1 MEASAREGARDVQRR
16 WPGRPEG
23 DRAAFCQAWGLP
35 LCPLTHVAD
44 EFLLRGHRLRGF
56 AADAGAG
63 GDCFFLSV
71 AASLQAL
78 RAHHELPAPLE
89 ALFSGGASRAGVA
102 ERLRGV
108 VGAAVLEWRPAQF
121 LDFATTCL
129 AEEVAGTWLD
139 RWRMSAQIAGTPY
152 SFMRGVNAVMAVS
165 VDRAQNLTLECK
177 HGDSPGITRHK
188 VRHGVK
194 ALSAMQ
200 RAVADQLSQAGD
212 SHWAT
217 SLDIS
222 ILAAEFKICFC
233 ILGNQATSMSRR
245 ATQAPA
251 DVLHSYT
258 ATVTDAQVY
267 VCLYN
272 ISFQHFQLIFF
283 DLESGFQSSFL
294 PTEMPAS
301 LLNAL
306 SNA

>member
-1 MEASAREGARDVQRR
+1 M
-16 WPGRPEG
+16 
-23 DRAAFCQAWGLP
+23 
-35 LCPLTHVAD
+35 CPLTHVAD

-56 AADAGAG
+56 AAIVGAG

-102 ERLRGV
+102 ERLRGM

-177 HGDSPGITRHK
+177 HGDSPGITRHR
-188 VRHGVK
+188 VRHGVN
-194 ALSAMQ
+194 ALTTMQ

-233 ILGNQATSMSRR
+233 ILRDQAASRPSEDR
-245 ATQAPA
+245 QAPA
-251 DVLHSYT
+251 DVVLSST

-272 ISFQHFQLIFF
+272 ISSRYFQELFL
-283 DLESGFQSSFL
+283 DLESGFHSSFL
-294 PTEMPAS
+294 PTELPAS
-301 LLNAL
+301 LRDAL
-306 SNA
+306 IDVPAR